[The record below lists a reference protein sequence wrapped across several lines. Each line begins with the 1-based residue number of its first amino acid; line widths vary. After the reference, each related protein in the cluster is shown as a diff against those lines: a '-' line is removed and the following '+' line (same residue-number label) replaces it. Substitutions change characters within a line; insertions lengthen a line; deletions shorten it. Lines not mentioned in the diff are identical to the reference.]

1 MYGWLQ
7 LQFKTHSVLLR
18 LAAQGRA
25 SRCFWQLRKAATG
38 AASASNRA
46 TTGRWPLPKTIT
58 HTERE
63 LAASAEDG
71 AAGELISHSDTA
83 GQQPREPVGATR
95 NKPAV
100 GPASNGPGTELW
112 RRVQDRTSSSFAS
125 IHARSLLVSPPVN
138 HFISF
143 PDEFY
148 QFNCR

>member
-18 LAAQGRA
+18 LAAQGRV
-25 SRCFWQLRKAATG
+25 SRCFWPLRKAATG

-46 TTGRWPLPKTIT
+46 TTERWPLPKIMYTR
-58 HTERE
+58 TERE

-83 GQQPREPVGATR
+83 GQQRLRLWVPQEINPLWGPRLTGPEQNCGDGCKIGLHPQRINSRPIAACFAPVY
-95 NKPAV
+95 
-100 GPASNGPGTELW
+100 
-112 RRVQDRTSSSFAS
+112 
-125 IHARSLLVSPPVN
+125 LL
-138 HFISF
+138 ISF